1 MSESLET
8 ALAFGGVLAVLALA
22 FVLIQR
28 LRSIRDMRVLSAD
41 MRLAENVARIGYWS
55 RPINSNH
62 TVWSA
67 GMFEIFGQD
76 ANRFTPTIE
85 SVNALFLPQDLEAI
99 QAITNTD
106 VAGHKGGDIEARIRC
121 PDGKIKDVTVA
132 IRYRVSKSPISR
144 RAKPRNARPVS
155 AKTNYSV
162 PYRPWARRFGTR
174 TLPPTGSSPGRA
186 SLKSWES
193 ILKVSIRR

>member
-132 IRYRVSKSPISR
+132 IRYRVSKSDKILGLFGIVADITAR
-144 RAKPRNARPVS
+144 KAAERATSEREDQLQRAVS
-155 AKTNYSV
+155 AMGAAI
-162 PYRPWARRFGTR
+162 WD
-174 TLPPTGSSPGRA
+174 
-186 SLKSWES
+186 
-193 ILKVSIRR
+193 